1 MTDAKLILDFLEKNY
16 EVTIGYDNYNITDK
30 ESQATYSHSKHST
43 SQFNKVF
50 TNLFGHFNVDD
61 SPSSSFD
68 TLNDWFD
75 KGSRIIGKKLN
86 DYFQSYDGTL
96 GSKAIFFD
104 LKDRFGTEMNTSFL
118 SKEFIKDYKTRWL
131 EPSLNKYLESM
142 DMGLGSIIS
151 LEKIL
156 SDYEGDV
163 KLFNQYIIDTFNNHY
178 DRHLSVI
185 VVEYLS
191 KFSEDTTLQEFLDG
205 FEPRLNTETELHRY
219 GSSKLIKDWYRV
231 NILDDKLIPLFRE
244 FVITMGDKDWK
255 VTWIGHGPLTE
266 EKLLS
271 QFQDEKKYNREYILQ
286 RYEDWFAEEV
296 IDASERYLKKA
307 W

>member
-43 SQFNKVF
+43 SRFNEVF
-50 TNLFGHFNVDD
+50 TNLFGRFKVDD
-61 SPSSSFD
+61 SPASSFD
-68 TLNDWFD
+68 VLNDWFD
-75 KGSRIIGKKLN
+75 KGSRIIGKKLD
-86 DYFQSYDGTL
+86 DYFNSYDGTL
-96 GSKAIFFD
+96 GSSIIYNE
-104 LKDRFGTEMNTSFL
+104 LKRKFGTEMNVTFL
-118 SKEFIKDYKTRWL
+118 HRQFTNDYKPRWL
-131 EPSLNKYLESM
+131 EPSLDKYLESL
-142 DMGLGSIIS
+142 DMSLGSVVS

-156 SDYEGDV
+156 SDYKGDTE
-163 KLFNQYIIDTFNNHY
+163 LFNQVIVDRFNNHY
-178 DRHLSVI
+178 DRHLSVL
-185 VVEYLS
+185 VMEYVS
-191 KFSEDTTLQEFLDG
+191 KFGEEATLQEFLDG
-205 FEPRLNTETELHRY
+205 FEPRLTTETELHRH
-219 GSSKLIKDWYRV
+219 GSTRLIKDWYRV

-244 FVITMGDKDWK
+244 FVITMGAKDWI
-255 VTWIGHGPLTE
+255 VTWVGHGPLTE

-271 QFQDEKKYNREYILQ
+271 QFTDEHRYNKDYILQ